1 MAVWA
6 TVVLIL
12 QLLCFSAMRLLR
24 RNTSAALAR
33 GDDGGGDRAGNR
45 LGRVRPDERRM
56 PELSGIEVLV
66 ILCGYRIASDTRRS
80 ITMPDTTVEPGGSG
94 PYDRPVEAR
103 VSRLEEQM
111 SDLKPILARIEAVL
125 PHLATAAQVAE
136 LKGDLEWKFAEFTG
150 TIELKQAE
158 FAGSMDSKLAQVA
171 GSMDSKLAQ
180 FAGSMDSKLA
190 QFAGS
195 MESKLA
201 QFAGSMESKL
211 AQFAGSM
218 ESKQAQFAGSMES
231 KQAQFAGDFNAKL
244 ERLTGRVESLPTT
257 WQMITAIIAGQI
269 TFAGVLCAAVF
280 GAARLTGHL

>member
-1 MAVWA
+1 
-6 TVVLIL
+6 
-12 QLLCFSAMRLLR
+12 
-24 RNTSAALAR
+24 
-33 GDDGGGDRAGNR
+33 
-45 LGRVRPDERRM
+45 
-56 PELSGIEVLV
+56 
-66 ILCGYRIASDTRRS
+66 
-80 ITMPDTTVEPGGSG
+80 MPDTTVEPGGSG
-94 PYDRPVEAR
+94 PYDRPVAAR

-136 LKGDLEWKFAEFTG
+136 LNGDLERKFAEFTG
-150 TIELKQAE
+150 TIELKQAQ
-158 FAGSMDSKLAQVA
+158 FAGSMESKLAQFA
-171 GSMDSKLAQ
+171 ISQESKLAQ
-180 FAGSMDSKLA
+180 FAGALELSQA

-201 QFAGSMESKL
+201 QFAGSL
-211 AQFAGSM
+211 D
-218 ESKQAQFAGSMES
+218 S

-257 WQMITAIIAGQI
+257 WHMITAIIAGQI